1 LLYCQFFYLL
11 QVIHKIKKEA
21 DLGSTTEGLDPKL
34 LWQHFTAIS
43 QIPRCSGNE
52 QAVGEYIIQLAER
65 NNLTYQRDAIGNIV
79 VACPATGGRDGRPT
93 VIIQGH
99 TDMVCEKN
107 NDTVHDFAKDPIKLL
122 RDGEWITA
130 DGTTLGAD
138 NAIGFCCALALMD
151 DLTIPHPAMEFLFTV
166 DEETGLTGA
175 SSLSSDFVIG
185 KKMIN
190 LDSEEEGALYIGCA
204 GGRHTILRMEIE
216 REPLP
221 AGYKTFKIKI
231 GGLRGG
237 HSGLEIHQDLGNAIK
252 LISRLLYQ
260 LKDKV
265 NFRLIGING
274 GNKHNAIPREAE
286 AVLAIKQDES
296 GVLSPFIKE
305 MESTYQNEYQ
315 YVDKG
320 IFLKIE
326 EMTENIQVLD
336 KESQKKLIHF
346 LYSVP
351 HGVMAMSHAI
361 PGLVETSTNMA
372 IVESKDNRLEL
383 LTSQRSSVAS
393 AGIDI
398 ADKVKSLGEL
408 AGFEIE
414 QGGSYPAWQPNPDS
428 ELLRTAKTL
437 YHEMTGK
444 EAEVKAVHA
453 GLECGIIGEKYPGM
467 DMISFGPTIQGAH
480 SPDER
485 VHIESVK
492 NFWHFLLEFLK
503 RI

>member
-1 LLYCQFFYLL
+1 VEP
-11 QVIHKIKKEA
+11 VIEN
-21 DLGSTTEGLDPKL
+21 LEPKL
-34 LWQHFTAIS
+34 LWQHFAAIS
-43 QIPRCSGNE
+43 KIPRCSGNE
-52 QAVGEYIIQLAER
+52 QAVGDYIMQIAQR
-65 NNLTYQRDAIGNIV
+65 NNFSAKRDTIGNIV
-79 VACPATGGRDGRPT
+79 VSCPATSGKGDRPT

-107 NDTVHDFAKDPIKLL
+107 NDTVHDFSQDPIKLL
-122 RDGEWITA
+122 REGEWITA

-151 DLTIPHPAMEFLFTV
+151 DHTIPHPPMEFLFTV

-175 SSLSSDFVIG
+175 SGLSSEFVSG
-185 KKMIN
+185 KILIN

-204 GGRHTILRMEIE
+204 GGRHTILQKQIK
-216 REPLP
+216 REQLP
-221 AGYKTFKIKI
+221 AGYRLFKIKL

-237 HSGLEIHQDLGNAIK
+237 HSGLEIHQDLGNAVK
-252 LISRLLYQ
+252 LISRLLYC
-260 LKDKV
+260 LKDKTD
-265 NFRLIGING
+265 FRLASING
-274 GNKHNAIPREAE
+274 GNKHNAIPREAQ
-286 AVLAIKQDES
+286 AVIAVKQEHTAL
-296 GVLSPFIKE
+296 LSPFIKE
-305 MESTYQNEYQ
+305 MEHVYQNEYQ

-320 IFLKIE
+320 VYLKLE
-326 EMTENIQVLD
+326 DSTRVENVFD
-336 KESQKKLIHF
+336 KSTQKALIHF

-372 IVESKDNRLEL
+372 IVETKEDRFEL
-383 LTSQRSSVAS
+383 LTSQRSSVAT

-398 ADKVKSLGEL
+398 ADKIKALGEL

-428 ELLRTAKTL
+428 NLLGLAKSL
-437 YHEMTGK
+437 YKEITGK

-453 GLECGIIGEKYPGM
+453 GLECGIIGEKFPGM

-485 VHIESVK
+485 VHIKSVE
-492 NFWHFLLEFLK
+492 NIWHFLLELLN